1 MLAAMSDAPV
11 ILAGIGG
18 GIAAYKAV
26 EVVSRLT
33 QAGREVHVAMTGAA
47 LRFVTATTFASV
59 SRRAVIAEMF
69 PPAEFTSGEA
79 LYPHLYPASRADAFV
94 VMPATADLIA
104 KLAAGIADDVV
115 CCSALALPPEAIRL
129 FAPAMHAH
137 MWRQPIVQRNVA
149 ALEAAGWQRVGPAE
163 GALACGAQGP
173 GRLAE
178 PGEILDVLESA
189 LAARHGRLRGRRVLI
204 LSGPTREPLDPV
216 RFLSNGSTGRMGNAL
231 ARAALAEGA
240 RVDFVTGPVEPERL
254 PAGAGLEIVPVATAA
269 EMLAAARAR
278 APAADIAIFAAA
290 VSDFRPARAEAR
302 KRPKAE
308 RALTLELEPTPDIA
322 AELAR
327 SRPPGQIAIGF
338 ALESDDGPAKARA
351 KRAAKRFDLIVL
363 NSAAAIGAETA
374 DYTFLSDAGEETTG
388 PISKTECARRL
399 LARAAALLPSKG

>member
-1 MLAAMSDAPV
+1 MSDAPV

-33 QAGREVHVAMTGAA
+33 QAGREVHVAMTAA
-47 LRFVTATTFASV
+47 ARQFVTPTTFASV
-59 SRRAVIAEMF
+59 SRRRVIAEMF
-69 PPAEFTSGEA
+69 QPAESTSGEA
-79 LYPHLYPASRADAFV
+79 LYPHLYPASRADLFV

-104 KLAAGIADDVV
+104 KLAGGIADDVV
-115 CCSALALPPEAIRL
+115 CCSALALRPETIRL
-129 FAPAMHAH
+129 FAPAMHVN
-137 MWRQPIVQRNVA
+137 MWRQPVVQRNAA
-149 ALEAAGWQRVGPAE
+149 ALEAAGWRRVGPSE
-163 GALACGAQGP
+163 GALACGARGP
-173 GRLAE
+173 GRMAE
-178 PGEILDVLESA
+178 PAEILDAIETA
-189 LAARHGRLRGRRVLI
+189 LAARNGALRGRRVLI

-216 RFLSNGSTGRMGNAL
+216 RYLSNGSTGRMGNAL

-254 PAGAGLEIVPVATAA
+254 PAGAGLEIVPVTTAA
-269 EMLAAARAR
+269 AMLAAARER

-290 VSDFRPARAEAR
+290 VADFRPARAEAH

-308 RALTLELEPTPDIA
+308 RAMTLDLEPTPDIA

-327 SRPPGQIAIGF
+327 SRPSGQVAIGF
-338 ALESDDGPAKARA
+338 ALDSDDAPDRARA

-374 DYTFLSDAGEETTG
+374 DYTFISDAGEETTG
-388 PISKTECARRL
+388 PISKIECARRL